1 MQSAV
6 IMAGYADGK
15 IHLDDP
21 VTRRQLMLVAYR
33 VSKLAELAKRQ
44 RGSV

>member
-1 MQSAV
+1 MQSAG

-15 IHLDDP
+15 IYPDVP

-33 VSKLAELAKRQ
+33 VSKLAKR
-44 RGSV
+44 